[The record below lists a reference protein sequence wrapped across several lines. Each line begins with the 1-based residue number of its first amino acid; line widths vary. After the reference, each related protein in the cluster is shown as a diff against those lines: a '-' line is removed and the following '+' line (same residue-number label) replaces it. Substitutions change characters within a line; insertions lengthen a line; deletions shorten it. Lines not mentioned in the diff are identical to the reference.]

1 MVETYRWK
9 LPSQY
14 MYWCEDINN
23 AVLCQ
28 HMLQMMQ
35 KATVLNDVLKPLKSE
50 AGMAVLKFRCTLF

>member
-1 MVETYRWK
+1 
-9 LPSQY
+9 

-35 KATVLNDVLKPLKSE
+35 KATVLNEVLKLLKSE
-50 AGMAVLKFRCTLF
+50 AGMAVPEFRGSLF